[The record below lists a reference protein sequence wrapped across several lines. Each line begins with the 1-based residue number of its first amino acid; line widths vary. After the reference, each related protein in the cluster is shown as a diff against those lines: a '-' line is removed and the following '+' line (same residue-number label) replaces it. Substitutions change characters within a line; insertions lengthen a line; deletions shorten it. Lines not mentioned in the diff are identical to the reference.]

1 MRNYLNFFMEKREVV
16 CIAIVNENRE
26 LLVQKREQVSSKWG
40 EEWSFFGGGIEE
52 GETPELALKR
62 EAMEELWLDLNEK
75 EFSPI
80 WKTERYSGKV
90 GKYYIRTLYLIKTTK
105 KESDF
110 VDQEAQG
117 AYFKNFDEV
126 TKLKF
131 VTPIEQEI
139 FIIKQAVWVQ

>member
-62 EAMEELWLDLNEK
+62 EAMEEL
-75 EFSPI
+75 
-80 WKTERYSGKV
+80 
-90 GKYYIRTLYLIKTTK
+90 
-105 KESDF
+105 
-110 VDQEAQG
+110 
-117 AYFKNFDEV
+117 
-126 TKLKF
+126 
-131 VTPIEQEI
+131 
-139 FIIKQAVWVQ
+139 